1 MEIFRPF
8 RYKVANGIHFI
19 IHRQV
24 QYAIITSQCPLNIIN
39 LHWKDEA
46 VHKLDTI
53 KKVGGILCSLLI
65 TFYKFNKVYCIR
77 LKHVGFVQE
86 RRDIQQQMLGV
97 RTEEGFR
104 CHKPYPGLMQIS
116 RHTSTSTSTW
126 EHVFLHPS
134 TWRDVGSSVPAA
146 ASSSS
151 AVTDRTKCQPR
162 GKQTTGEE
170 VMWRKGKRKTEEVE
184 GTGGLGTMRFERDF
198 YEGTYKH
205 NAICFAL

>member
-1 MEIFRPF
+1 
-8 RYKVANGIHFI
+8 
-19 IHRQV
+19 
-24 QYAIITSQCPLNIIN
+24 
-39 LHWKDEA
+39 
-46 VHKLDTI
+46 
-53 KKVGGILCSLLI
+53 
-65 TFYKFNKVYCIR
+65 
-77 LKHVGFVQE
+77 
-86 RRDIQQQMLGV
+86 MLGTQV
-97 RTEEGFR
+97 GFR
-104 CHKPYPGLMQIS
+104 CYKSYPGLMQIS
-116 RHTSTSTSTW
+116 HHTSTSTSTW
-126 EHVFLHPS
+126 EHVFPHSS

-205 NAICFAL
+205 NAICFALWEGVSSNWKCEVNISDKIHQRRTLLKEIEYYSANQRFQYKTPSRPCISACCWSGHC